1 MKCTNQKAIIPNGHV
16 KPITVPCGKCIPC
29 LMKKRA
35 DWSFRLVQ
43 EWKVSKSAMFVTLT
57 YDRPNL
63 KKANYQL
70 QKKHIQLF
78 IKRVRKHAKH
88 IRIRYYA
95 VGEYGTQT
103 KRPHYHVIL
112 FNANENLVRKSW
124 DRGIIHIGMV
134 NEASI
139 TYTLKYVVQPEAKI
153 PNLNPPFALMS
164 RGYGIGGHYLTYA
177 MIDWHRSGDKNY
189 TLINGEK
196 KALPRFYKEKIWPKE
211 TIING
216 LLYDYGKKRIS
227 DKAKLHSIKQY
238 RNEMREWKKLFGND
252 WKQKR
257 AEHQK
262 ALIEKVKLK
271 VQYTQKL

>member
-1 MKCTNQKAIIPNGHV
+1 
-16 KPITVPCGKCIPC
+16 
-29 LMKKRA
+29 MKKRA
-35 DWSFRLVQ
+35 DWSFRLTQ

-57 YDRPNL
+57 YDRLNL
-63 KKANYQL
+63 KKANFQL
-70 QKKHIQLF
+70 QKEHIQLF
-78 IKRVRKHAKH
+78 MKRVRKHAKH

-112 FNANENLVRKSW
+112 FNANETIVRKSW
-124 DRGIIHIGMV
+124 DRGIIHIGHV

-139 TYTLKYVVQPEAKI
+139 AYTLKYVVQPEAKI
-153 PNLNPPFALMS
+153 QGLNKPFALMS
-164 RGYGIGGHYLTYA
+164 RGYGIGAHYLTHE

-189 TLINGEK
+189 TLIHGEK

-216 LLYDYGKKRIS
+216 LLYDYGRKRIS

-238 RNEMREWKKLFGND
+238 RKEMREWKKLYGND

-257 AEHQK
+257 KEHEN
-262 ALIEKVKLK
+262 ALLEKVKLK
-271 VQYTQKL
+271 VQYTQHL